1 MRTELDGTVFDLC
14 DFACEQVAHEL
25 HSLPAMGEF
34 EMRSHVEVRA
44 KRLAIERYDAVAQRG
59 ASVIPCEKPICP
71 PGGLGLR
78 HNPSTRA
85 E

>member
-1 MRTELDGTVFDLC
+1 
-14 DFACEQVAHEL
+14 
-25 HSLPAMGEF
+25 MGEF